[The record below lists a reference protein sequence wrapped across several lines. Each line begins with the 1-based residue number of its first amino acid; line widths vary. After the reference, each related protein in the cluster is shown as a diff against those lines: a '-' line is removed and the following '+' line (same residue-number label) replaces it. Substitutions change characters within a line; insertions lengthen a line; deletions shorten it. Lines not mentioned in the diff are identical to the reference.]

1 MTKMGST
8 ESCEDLTPS
17 DNINKVLNDNQE
29 LKEKYYK
36 IKIKR
41 RSYKNRIK
49 HLEKQVA
56 QLTNKV
62 TELEINSRDHYR
74 TFKRSSN
81 TSSYFNDRID
91 TLERKLQNTI
101 ILEPQNNNIPFCS
114 KKNKK
119 Y

>member
-17 DNINKVLNDNQE
+17 KNINTILNDNQE

-74 TFKRSSN
+74 TFQRGSST
-81 TSSYFNDRID
+81 TSYLLDRIIS
-91 TLERKLQNTI
+91 LEKKLNNTI
-101 ILEPQNNNIPFCS
+101 ILQPQDNSIPFCIK
-114 KKNKK
+114 KKNK